1 MTPEQILINRYRA
14 FIRSLVCLT
23 AGGPPSRQLVAAI
36 EEDKVNLNAVAAML
50 AGFPLDSYAEEPAPL
65 TM

>member
-14 FIRSLVCLT
+14 FIRALVCLT

-36 EEDKVNLNAVAAML
+36 EEDTVNLNAVGHML
-50 AGFPLDSYAEEPAPL
+50 AGFPFDSYTEEPAPV